1 MISIHKYKNIKI
13 GFFTYLQKVVN
24 KCLYFFKFNFL
35 YLERGSMLNV
45 LLICV
50 FLSVFFALSF
60 LIYFFYSKRDNKS
73 DKKIKINASNILFLK
88 EQEFNPDIST
98 DNWDLHKLRLKK
110 FRRSQYKGLTFFVS
124 SENRIYYLSEE
135 DDRVYC

>member
-1 MISIHKYKNIKI
+1 
-13 GFFTYLQKVVN
+13 
-24 KCLYFFKFNFL
+24 
-35 YLERGSMLNV
+35 MLNV
-45 LLICV
+45 LLSCV
-50 FLSVFFALSF
+50 FLSVFFTLSF
-60 LIYFFYSKRDNKS
+60 LIYFFYSKRNNKS
-73 DKKIKINASNILFLK
+73 DKKIKINAFNILFLK

-135 DDRVYC
+135 DERVYC